1 MIYDIASIPTRYNH
15 VLFRSRLEARWA
27 AFFDIVGWK
36 WDYEPLDLCG
46 WTPDFLIRGK
56 VPALVEVKP
65 VHFAGFEQVAM
76 NQAKVAAEKAF
87 KTAKSFRTTPG
98 HQPFEIMVLGAGPF
112 VSESAWAI
120 GVLALERQLSG
131 TDIAELHSGYGPHVF
146 DYASRSGSYQ
156 YRMGGQHDGDHHISR
171 IDGERPVEFWRE
183 AGNKVQWHPHRLR
196 EVAA

>member
-1 MIYDIASIPTRYNH
+1 MYDIASIPTRYNH
-15 VLFRSRLEARWA
+15 VQFRSRLEARWA

-36 WDYEPLDLCG
+36 WDYEPLDLRG

-65 VHFAGFEQVAM
+65 VHFAGFERVAM

-112 VSESAWAI
+112 RSEGTWAL
-120 GVLALERQLSG
+120 GVMALERQLGSA
-131 TDIAELHSGYGPHVF
+131 DIAELHNGYGPI
-146 DYASRSGSYQ
+146 SGG
-156 YRMGGQHDGDHHISR
+156 RTGWRRHFKTDRGV
-171 IDGERPVEFWRE
+171 GEAWIQSIGPQQGSSARLQRTRGRPVR
-183 AGNKVQWHPHRLR
+183 
-196 EVAA
+196 